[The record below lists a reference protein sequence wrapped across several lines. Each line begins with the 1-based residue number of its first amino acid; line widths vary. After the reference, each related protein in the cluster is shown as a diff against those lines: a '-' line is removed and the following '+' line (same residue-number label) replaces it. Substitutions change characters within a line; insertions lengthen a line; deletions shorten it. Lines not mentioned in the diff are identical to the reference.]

1 MQIFATR
8 VWSFDPTSWPV
19 ITFGLKGNRDK
30 LLKESRPGDR
40 IVFIG
45 TQGEP
50 TSEAMRGKLLGMAEI
65 GRRAVKT
72 LDVISPE
79 RRNPRD
85 FDEQG
90 RFKWP
95 SGILMIKAW
104 RFEPQP
110 RLLDVLAAQL
120 PYHATP
126 QAVLL
131 SLDDASAVLGLKI
144 VEVDLPISETLTKAK
159 QLDAALNGR
168 PTFGPKPTSW
178 NGESGRDINRT
189 AFTYAFRFG
198 QSEIWKI
205 GHTIDISERIKQV
218 NLHIPAEIVP
228 HQWRPIYQQEWSDES
243 EAHTM
248 EQKVLELLKAWRTV
262 GERVKCSEL
271 DILSAWLSAIGG

>member
-19 ITFGLKGNRDK
+19 ITFGLEGNRDK
-30 LLKESRPGDR
+30 LLKDSRPGDR

-50 TSEAMRGKLLGMAEI
+50 TEEAMRGKLLGMAEI

-90 RFKWP
+90 KFKQP

-131 SLDDASAVLGLKI
+131 SSDDSSAVLRLKI
-144 VEVDLPISETLTKAK
+144 IEVDLPKSETLTKAK
-159 QLDAALNGR
+159 LLDLALGGR
-168 PTFGPKPTSW
+168 PTTGPLPTSW
-178 NGESGRDINRT
+178 TGTTGRDVNRE

-198 QSEIWKI
+198 NSDIWKI
-205 GHTIDISERIKQV
+205 GHAVDIIERIKQV
-218 NLHIPAEIVP
+218 NLHVPSEVIPNA
-228 HQWRPIYQQEWSDES
+228 WKAIYQQKWSDEI

-248 EQKVLELLKAWRTV
+248 EQHVLESLKVYRTI
-262 GERVKCSEL
+262 GERVRCTES
-271 DILSAWLSAIGG
+271 DIIVAWRKAIGG